1 MRIGAKEQLSYAC
14 ASSAFHSFHVE
25 HSAKFLGGEADIRRY
40 DWQHQTA
47 DSWTSHNYFIDMSL
61 TPRPQP
67 NWAIYRDIQDKQLP
81 LDPIWF
87 VPPGLTIESG
97 TNVGSQRSLHLIIE
111 PYVFDD
117 ILTSAPDWSVR
128 LRHFDRSTS
137 ATLEIL
143 LMQLS
148 REISHP
154 NFASTMMMDALIKSV
169 AILILRGSQM
179 DQDKAPSPA
188 QGGLAPWRM
197 KRMEDRIFSDLP
209 PPTLPELAE
218 ICGLSLRHLSR
229 AFKNQTGGTIQ
240 DYVRQA
246 SIRRA
251 KDQLASRAHSLNDIA
266 AAAGFSSTSSFAY
279 AFKKSC
285 GLTPM
290 QFVKIC
296 GGQTRAD

>member
-1 MRIGAKEQLSYAC
+1 MKIGAKEQLSYAC
-14 ASSAFHSFHVE
+14 SSSAFHSFHIE
-25 HSAKFLGGEADIRRY
+25 HSAKFRGGEADIRRY

-67 NWAIYRDIQDKQLP
+67 NWAIYRDLHNKRAP
-81 LDPIWF
+81 LDRIWF
-87 VPPGLTIESG
+87 VPPGLSIESG

-111 PYVFDD
+111 PHVFDD
-117 ILTSAPDWSVR
+117 MLTSPPDWSVR
-128 LRHFDRSTS
+128 LRNFDRSTS
-137 ATLEIL
+137 STLEIL
-143 LMQLS
+143 LLQLS

-154 NFASTMMMDALIKSV
+154 SFASAMMMDSLIKSL
-169 AILILRGSQM
+169 AILILRGSQLE
-179 DQDKAPSPA
+179 QNKPSSQS

-197 KRMEDRIFSDLP
+197 KRMDDRIFSDLP
-209 PPTLPELAE
+209 PPTLSELAD

-229 AFKNQTGGTIQ
+229 AFKKQTGETIQ

-246 SIRRA
+246 AITRA
-251 KDQLASRAHSLNDIA
+251 KDQLASRTQSLNAIA
-266 AAAGFSSTSSFAY
+266 AAAGFSSASSFSY

-296 GGQTRAD
+296 GGQIQAD